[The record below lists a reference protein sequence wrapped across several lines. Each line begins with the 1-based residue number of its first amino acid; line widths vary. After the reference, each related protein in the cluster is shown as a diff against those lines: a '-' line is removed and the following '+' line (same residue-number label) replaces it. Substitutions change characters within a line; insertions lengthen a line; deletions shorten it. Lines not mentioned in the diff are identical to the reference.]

1 MVAMKAIAGFKPK
14 YCSLDH
20 PMQVLFVNLMVLD
33 DITIVQLIVTLVD
46 LKD

>member
-14 YCSLDH
+14 YCSLDY
-20 PMQVLFVNLMVLD
+20 PMQVLFVNLTVLD
-33 DITIVQLIVTLVD
+33 EITIVQFIVTSVD